1 MSGFGAILRKDLK
14 LEMRTGDSTI
24 TLIALSMLIL
34 VVLVL
39 AFNPAEGRTG
49 DLAAGALWVALIFA
63 GMLGS
68 SRALVAERDNS
79 CILGLLL
86 SPIDCAQIYA
96 AKLAAA
102 FIFMMVAEAAAVIL
116 LMLFFNLE
124 FGMKLAL
131 LAPPVI
137 LGALGVAAV
146 STLLATIASR
156 TRAGDLLLPV
166 LVVPIFVPALIAGVK
181 ASAAAL
187 SGATMAELLGWIRL
201 LIAFDVLFVAAGYL
215 LFDYVVVED

>member
-1 MSGFGAILRKDLK
+1 MGGFGAILRKDLK

-24 TLIALSMLIL
+24 TLVALSMLIL
-34 VVLVL
+34 LVLVL
-39 AFNPAEGRTG
+39 AFNPAEGRTA

-63 GMLGS
+63 GMLGA
-68 SRALVAERDNS
+68 SRALIAERDNS

-124 FGMKLAL
+124 FGVRLAL
-131 LAPPVI
+131 LAPPVV
-137 LGALGVAAV
+137 LGALGFAAI

-187 SGATMAELLGWIRL
+187 SGATIAELAGWLRIM
-201 LIAFDVLFVAAGYL
+201 IAFDVLFVVAGYL

>member
-1 MSGFGAILRKDLK
+1 MDGFGAILRKDLK

-24 TLIALSMLIL
+24 TLVALSMLIL

-39 AFNPAEGRTG
+39 AFNPAEGRTA

-63 GMLGS
+63 GMLGA
-68 SRALVAERDNS
+68 SRALIAERDNS

-102 FIFMMVAEAAAVIL
+102 LIFMMVAEVAAVIL

-124 FGMKLAL
+124 FGARLAL
-131 LAPPVI
+131 LAPPVV
-137 LGALGVAAV
+137 LGALGFAAV

-187 SGATMAELLGWIRL
+187 SGATIAELAGWLRIM
-201 LIAFDVLFVAAGYL
+201 IAFDVLFVVAGYL

>member
-1 MSGFGAILRKDLK
+1 MGGFGAILRKDLK

-24 TLIALSMLIL
+24 TLVALSMLIL

-39 AFNPAEGRTG
+39 AFNPAEGRTA

-63 GMLGS
+63 GMLGA

-102 FIFMMVAEAAAVIL
+102 FIFMMVAEVAAVIL

-124 FGMKLAL
+124 FGVRLAL
-131 LAPPVI
+131 LAPPVV
-137 LGALGVAAV
+137 LGALGFAAI

-187 SGATMAELLGWIRL
+187 SGTTIAELAGWLRIM
-201 LIAFDVLFVAAGYL
+201 IAFDVLFVVAGYL

>member
-1 MSGFGAILRKDLK
+1 MGGFGAILRKDLK

-24 TLIALSMLIL
+24 TLVALSMLIL

-39 AFNPAEGRTG
+39 AFNPAEGRTA

-63 GMLGS
+63 GMLGA
-68 SRALVAERDNS
+68 SRALIAERDNS

-102 FIFMMVAEAAAVIL
+102 FIFMMVAEVAAVIL

-124 FGMKLAL
+124 FGVRLAL
-131 LAPPVI
+131 LAPPVV
-137 LGALGVAAV
+137 LGALGFAAI

-187 SGATMAELLGWIRL
+187 SGATIAELAGWLRIM
-201 LIAFDVLFVAAGYL
+201 IAFDVLFVVAGYL

>member
-124 FGMKLAL
+124 FGMRLAL
-131 LAPPVI
+131 LAPPVV
-137 LGALGVAAV
+137 LGALGFAAI